1 MPVNSGENAILD
13 PVGRLKHLT
22 ELGSSVTV
30 DHNVAIVRYFRSG
43 PQMEKMVSN
52 RRCGLM

>member
-1 MPVNSGENAILD
+1 MPVNSGEDAILD
-13 PVGRLKHLT
+13 PVGRLRHLT

-30 DHNVAIVRYFRSG
+30 DNNVAVVRYFRSG